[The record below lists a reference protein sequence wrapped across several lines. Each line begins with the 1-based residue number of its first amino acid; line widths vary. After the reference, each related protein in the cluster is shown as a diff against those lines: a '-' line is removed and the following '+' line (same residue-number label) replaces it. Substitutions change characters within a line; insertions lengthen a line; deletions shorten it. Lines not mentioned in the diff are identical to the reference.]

1 MAKKETNSNQ
11 TPETSPVGDLNEVR
25 LRGTLSIAPEHRIF
39 GSGASLARLLVTVRQ
54 SVPRTRTDV
63 IPITL
68 WEPDGAIL
76 KGERGTYV
84 EVEGQIQRR
93 FWTDA
98 EGRRSRIEVIANQV
112 RYIER
117 GDA

>member
-1 MAKKETNSNQ
+1 MAKKENKTNK
-11 TPETSPVGDLNEVR
+11 TPESSPIGDLNEIR

-54 SVPRTRTDV
+54 SVPRNRTDV

-76 KGERGTYV
+76 KGERGTRV

-98 EGRRSRIEVIANQV
+98 EGRRSRIEVIADRV
-112 RYIER
+112 RFI
-117 GDA
+117 DA